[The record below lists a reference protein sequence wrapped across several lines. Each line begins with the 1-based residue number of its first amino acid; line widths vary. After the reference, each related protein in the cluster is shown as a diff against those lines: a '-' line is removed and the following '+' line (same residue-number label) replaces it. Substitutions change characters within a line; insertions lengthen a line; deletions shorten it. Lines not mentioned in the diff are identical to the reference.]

1 MKFTIRIPTAQYA
14 YLESQFEGE
23 AEEAIA
29 EHNRIL
35 GLYNDSQKSE
45 NGPGLNIKDWQRC
58 LDTYL
63 LENSISEEDYTGM
76 SDRQKLLINEIKKS
90 LARIKSKT
98 DVGTRAEDPYRIIN

>member
-1 MKFTIRIPTAQYA
+1 MKTPYKVHLAIGQYEFVEVDA
-14 YLESQFEGE
+14 ISADNAKELNDEVKIAFQE
-23 AEEAIA
+23 AE
-29 EHNRIL
+29 
-35 GLYNDSQKSE
+35 
-45 NGPGLNIKDWQRC
+45 NGSGLNVKDWQRV

-63 LENSISEEDYTGM
+63 LENRISEADYTGM